1 MHFDEANI
9 NSILVFFFWRG
20 GGGGC
25 CLQIAVP
32 LLVVGL
38 KDEQKFHINMPLFSV
53 HPRR

>member
-9 NSILVFFFWRG
+9 NSILVFFFLER
-20 GGGGC
+20 GGC